1 MSYYSKPQS
10 SEDNSLIWPGF
21 VDVLASTLM
30 VIIFVVLLFTVAQ
43 VYLGDLVVGKNEQI
57 QNLEKTIEIQ
67 DETIVEQDLSL
78 SDKELALIERQEV
91 ISQLDTELEILDEEI
106 RLKQSEISE
115 KENLLTAKDEEIFEK
130 ESLITAKDQEIFEK
144 ESLITAK
151 DQEISLQD
159 ELLKQKDETI
169 ITLDDLIDKQAL
181 DITELNEI
189 IARITE
195 ELSLS
200 LEEKEELRGR
210 LSSLNEEQELLKSQL
225 QELGGENQ
233 ALVGQLSDSQGRIQS
248 LLESLSSSKGENEI
262 LETQISS
269 VESQN
274 QSLRDQITS
283 LEQDSV
289 IQTTSLNDALAQIS
303 RLSEDIKILSN
314 EIQLL
319 NNLLDSKEAEIA
331 SNKIELGELGDRLNR
346 VLTSELYK
354 LQKYKSEFF
363 GQLSETLGQREDIQ
377 IKGDRFIFQ
386 SEILFE
392 SGSADIQA
400 GGRVALSLIA
410 KTLIDLSNQIPTD
423 LNWIL
428 QVDGHTDKIPIA
440 TARFPSNWELS
451 HARALEVVKFFIQQG
466 IPADKL
472 SANGYGEHQPISLGS
487 SPEDLKLNRRIELK
501 ITQR

>member
-1 MSYYSKPQS
+1 MNYYSKSQRA
-10 SEDNSLIWPGF
+10 EENSIIWPGF

-78 SDKELALIERQEV
+78 SGKELALIERQEV
-91 ISQLDTELEILDEEI
+91 IKQLDTELEILDEEI
-106 RLKQSEISE
+106 RSKQTEISE
-115 KENLLTAKDEEIFEK
+115 KENLLIAKDE
-130 ESLITAKDQEIFEK
+130 
-144 ESLITAK
+144 
-151 DQEISLQD
+151 
-159 ELLKQKDETI
+159 LLSQKDETI
-169 ITLDDLIDKQAL
+169 LSLDDLINQQAI

-189 IARITE
+189 IARITD

-200 LEEKEELRGR
+200 LEEKEELRSK
-210 LSSLNEEQELLKSQL
+210 LSSLGEEQQLLKNQL

-233 ALVGQLSDSQGRIQS
+233 LLVGQLSDSQGRIQS

-269 VESQN
+269 VENQN
-274 QSLRDQITS
+274 QSLRDQIAS
-283 LEQDSV
+283 LEQDSL
-289 IQTTSLNDALAQIS
+289 IQGTNLNEALAQIS

-346 VLTSELYK
+346 VLTSELFK

-400 GGRVALSLIA
+400 EGRVALSLVA
-410 KTLIDLSNQIPTD
+410 KTLIDLSDQIPTD

-428 QVDGHTDKIPIA
+428 QIDGHTDRVPIA
-440 TARFPSNWELS
+440 TAKFPSNWELS

-466 IPADKL
+466 VPADKL
-472 SANGYGEHQPISLGS
+472 SANGYGEYQPISLGS

>member
-1 MSYYSKPQS
+1 MSYYTKSQR
-10 SEDNSLIWPGF
+10 SEDNSIIWPGF

-43 VYLGDLVVGKNEQI
+43 VYLGDLVVGKNKQI
-57 QNLEKTIEIQ
+57 LSLEKTIEIQ

-78 SDKELALIERQEV
+78 SDKEIALLERQEV
-91 ISQLDTELEILDEEI
+91 IKQLDTELDILDEEI
-106 RLKQSEISE
+106 KAKQFEISE
-115 KENLLTAKDEEIFEK
+115 KENLLTAKDEEI
-130 ESLITAKDQEIFEK
+130 T
-144 ESLITAK
+144 
-151 DQEISLQD
+151 LQD
-159 ELLKQKDETI
+159 ELLKEKDETI
-169 ITLDDLIDKQAL
+169 LTLDDLINKQAL
-181 DITELNEI
+181 DISELNEI

-210 LSSLNEEQELLKSQL
+210 LSSLNEEQENLKNKL
-225 QELGGENQ
+225 QELGGENEV
-233 ALVGQLSDSQGRIQS
+233 LVSQLSDSQGRIQS
-248 LLESLSSSKGENEI
+248 LLESLSSSQGENEI

-269 VESQN
+269 VENQN
-274 QSLRDQITS
+274 QSLRDQISS

-319 NNLLDSKEAEIA
+319 NNLLESKEAEIA

-354 LQKYKSEFF
+354 LQKYRSEFF

-392 SGSADIQA
+392 SGSTDIQS

-428 QVDGHTDKIPIA
+428 QVDGHTDKVPIS

>member
-1 MSYYSKPQS
+1 MSYYSKSQS
-10 SEDNSLIWPGF
+10 PEDNSLIWPGF

-115 KENLLTAKDEEIFEK
+115 KENLLTVKDEEIFKKESLITAKDEEIFEK
-130 ESLITAKDQEIFEK
+130 EN
-144 ESLITAK
+144 LITAK

-210 LSSLNEEQELLKSQL
+210 LSSLNQEQELLKSQL

-274 QSLRDQITS
+274 QSLRDQISS
-283 LEQDSV
+283 LEQDSE
-289 IQTTSLNDALAQIS
+289 IQTTSLNDALSQIS

-363 GQLSETLGQREDIQ
+363 GQLSETLGQRKDIQ

-392 SGSADIQA
+392 SGSADIQT

-428 QVDGHTDKIPIA
+428 QVDGHTDKVPIA

>member
-1 MSYYSKPQS
+1 MSYYSKSQS

-106 RLKQSEISE
+106 RFKQSEISE
-115 KENLLTAKDEEIFEK
+115 KENLL
-130 ESLITAKDQEIFEK
+130 
-144 ESLITAK
+144 TAK

-225 QELGGENQ
+225 KELGGENQ

-440 TARFPSNWELS
+440 TPRFPSNWELS

>member
-1 MSYYSKPQS
+1 MSYYSKSQS

-115 KENLLTAKDEEIFEK
+115 KENLLTVKDEEIFEK
-130 ESLITAKDQEIFEK
+130 ESLITAKDEEIFEK
-144 ESLITAK
+144 ENLITAK

-181 DITELNEI
+181 DITESNEI

-210 LSSLNEEQELLKSQL
+210 LSSLNQEQELLKSQL

-274 QSLRDQITS
+274 QSLRDQISS
-283 LEQDSV
+283 LEQDSE
-289 IQTTSLNDALAQIS
+289 IQTTSLNDALSQIS

>member
-1 MSYYSKPQS
+1 MNYYSKSQRA
-10 SEDNSLIWPGF
+10 EENSIIWPGF

-78 SDKELALIERQEV
+78 SGKELALIERQEV
-91 ISQLDTELEILDEEI
+91 IKQLDTELEILDEEI
-106 RLKQSEISE
+106 RSKQTEISE
-115 KENLLTAKDEEIFEK
+115 KENLLIAK
-130 ESLITAKDQEIFEK
+130 
-144 ESLITAK
+144 
-151 DQEISLQD
+151 
-159 ELLKQKDETI
+159 
-169 ITLDDLIDKQAL
+169 DDLINQQAI

-200 LEEKEELRGR
+200 LEEKEELRSK
-210 LSSLNEEQELLKSQL
+210 LSSLGEEQQLLKNQL

-233 ALVGQLSDSQGRIQS
+233 LLVGQLSESQGRIQS

-269 VESQN
+269 VENQN
-274 QSLRDQITS
+274 QTLRDQISS
-283 LEQDSV
+283 LEQDSKIQV
-289 IQTTSLNDALAQIS
+289 INLNEALAQIS

-346 VLTSELYK
+346 VLTSELFK

-400 GGRVALSLIA
+400 EGRAALSLVA
-410 KTLIDLSNQIPTD
+410 KTLIDLSDQIPTD

-428 QVDGHTDKIPIA
+428 QIDGHTDMVPIA
-440 TARFPSNWELS
+440 TSRFPSNWELS
-451 HARALEVVKFFIQQG
+451 HARALEVLKFFIQQG

>member
-1 MSYYSKPQS
+1 MSYYSKTKS
-10 SEDNSLIWPGF
+10 SEENSIIWPGF

-91 ISQLDTELEILDEEI
+91 ISQLDTELEILDQEI
-106 RLKQSEISE
+106 RAKLSEISE
-115 KENLLTAKDEEIFEK
+115 KENL
-130 ESLITAKDQEIFEK
+130 ITSKDQEI
-144 ESLITAK
+144 LI
-151 DQEISLQD
+151 QD

-169 ITLDDLIDKQAL
+169 LTLDDLIDKQSL
-181 DITELNEI
+181 DIAELNEI

-200 LEEKEELRGR
+200 LDEKEELRGK
-210 LSSLNEEQELLKSQL
+210 LSSLNEEQESLKNQL
-225 QELGGENQ
+225 QALGGENQ
-233 ALVGQLSDSQGRIQS
+233 LLVGQLSDSQGRIQS

-269 VESQN
+269 VENQN
-274 QSLRDQITS
+274 QSLRDQISS
-283 LEQDSV
+283 LEQDST
-289 IQTTSLNDALAQIS
+289 IQTTNLNEALTQIS

-319 NNLLDSKEAEIA
+319 NNLLDAKEAEIA

-346 VLTSELYK
+346 VLTSELFK

-400 GGRVALSLIA
+400 EGRVALSLIA
-410 KTLIDLSNQIPTD
+410 KTLIDLSDQIPTD
-423 LNWIL
+423 LNWVL
-428 QVDGHTDKIPIA
+428 QIDGHTDRVPIA
-440 TARFPSNWELS
+440 TAKFPSNWELS

>member
-1 MSYYSKPQS
+1 MNYYSKSQRA
-10 SEDNSLIWPGF
+10 EENSIIWPGF

-78 SDKELALIERQEV
+78 SGKELALIERQEV
-91 ISQLDTELEILDEEI
+91 IKQLDTELEILDEEI
-106 RLKQSEISE
+106 RSKQTEISE
-115 KENLLTAKDEEIFEK
+115 KENLLIAKDE
-130 ESLITAKDQEIFEK
+130 
-144 ESLITAK
+144 
-151 DQEISLQD
+151 
-159 ELLKQKDETI
+159 LLSQKDETI
-169 ITLDDLIDKQAL
+169 LSLDDLINQQAI

-189 IARITE
+189 IARITD

-200 LEEKEELRGR
+200 LEEKEELRSK
-210 LSSLNEEQELLKSQL
+210 LSSLGEEQQLLKNQL

-233 ALVGQLSDSQGRIQS
+233 LLVGQLSDSQGRIQS

-262 LETQISS
+262 LDAQISS
-269 VESQN
+269 VENQN
-274 QSLRDQITS
+274 QSLRDQIAS
-283 LEQDSV
+283 LEQDSL
-289 IQTTSLNDALAQIS
+289 IQGTNLNEALAQIS

-346 VLTSELYK
+346 VLTSELFK

-392 SGSADIQA
+392 SGSADIQSE
-400 GGRVALSLIA
+400 GRVALSLVA
-410 KTLIDLSNQIPTD
+410 KTLIDLSDQIPTD

-428 QVDGHTDKIPIA
+428 QIDGHTDRVPIS
-440 TARFPSNWELS
+440 TAKFPSNWELS

-466 IPADKL
+466 VPADKL
-472 SANGYGEHQPISLGS
+472 SANGYGEYQPISLGS
-487 SPEDLKLNRRIELK
+487 SGDDLKLNRRIELK

>member
-1 MSYYSKPQS
+1 
-10 SEDNSLIWPGF
+10 
-21 VDVLASTLM
+21 M

-106 RLKQSEISE
+106 RLKQTEISE
-115 KENLLTAKDEEIFEK
+115 KENLL
-130 ESLITAKDQEIFEK
+130 
-144 ESLITAK
+144 TAK

-233 ALVGQLSDSQGRIQS
+233 TLVGQLSDSQGRIQS

-283 LEQDSV
+283 LEKDSV

-392 SGSADIQA
+392 SGSADIQS

-428 QVDGHTDKIPIA
+428 QVDGHTDKIPIS
-440 TARFPSNWELS
+440 TSRFPSNWELS

>member
-1 MSYYSKPQS
+1 VNYYSKSQKA
-10 SEDNSLIWPGF
+10 EENSIIWPGF

-78 SDKELALIERQEV
+78 SGKELALIERQEV
-91 ISQLDTELEILDEEI
+91 IKQLDTELEILDEEI
-106 RLKQSEISE
+106 RSKQTEISE
-115 KENLLTAKDEEIFEK
+115 KENLLIAK
-130 ESLITAKDQEIFEK
+130 
-144 ESLITAK
+144 
-151 DQEISLQD
+151 
-159 ELLKQKDETI
+159 
-169 ITLDDLIDKQAL
+169 DDLINRQAI

-200 LEEKEELRGR
+200 LEEKEELRSK
-210 LSSLNEEQELLKSQL
+210 LSSLGEEQQLLKNQL
-225 QELGGENQ
+225 QELGGKNQ
-233 ALVGQLSDSQGRIQS
+233 LLVGQLSESQGRIQS

-269 VESQN
+269 VENQN
-274 QSLRDQITS
+274 QTLRDQISS
-283 LEQDSV
+283 LEQDSKIQV
-289 IQTTSLNDALAQIS
+289 INLNEALAQIS

-346 VLTSELYK
+346 VLTSELFK

-400 GGRVALSLIA
+400 EGRAALSLVA
-410 KTLIDLSNQIPTD
+410 KTLIDLSDQIPTD

-428 QVDGHTDKIPIA
+428 QIDGHTDMVPIA
-440 TARFPSNWELS
+440 TSRFPSNWELS
-451 HARALEVVKFFIQQG
+451 HARALEVLKFFIQQG

>member
-1 MSYYSKPQS
+1 MSYYSKSQS

-78 SDKELALIERQEV
+78 SDKELALIERQKV

-115 KENLLTAKDEEIFEK
+115 KENQLTAKDE
-130 ESLITAKDQEIFEK
+130 EIFEK

>member
-1 MSYYSKPQS
+1 MSYYSKSQS

-67 DETIVEQDLSL
+67 DVTIVEQDLSL
-78 SDKELALIERQEV
+78 SDQELALIERQEV

-130 ESLITAKDQEIFEK
+130 ESLIT
-144 ESLITAK
+144 TK

-210 LSSLNEEQELLKSQL
+210 LSSLNEEQEFLKSQL
-225 QELGGENQ
+225 QELGGDNQ
-233 ALVGQLSDSQGRIQS
+233 ALLGQLSDSQGRIQS

-274 QSLRDQITS
+274 QSLRDQISS

-428 QVDGHTDKIPIA
+428 QVDGHTDKVPIA

>member
-1 MSYYSKPQS
+1 MSYYSKTKS
-10 SEDNSLIWPGF
+10 SEENSIIWPGF

-91 ISQLDTELEILDEEI
+91 ISQLDTELEILDQEI
-106 RLKQSEISE
+106 RAKLSEISE
-115 KENLLTAKDEEIFEK
+115 KENL
-130 ESLITAKDQEIFEK
+130 ITSKDQEI
-144 ESLITAK
+144 LI
-151 DQEISLQD
+151 QD

-169 ITLDDLIDKQAL
+169 LTLDDLIDKQAL

-200 LEEKEELRGR
+200 LDEKEELRGK
-210 LSSLNEEQELLKSQL
+210 LSSLNEEQETLKNQL
-225 QELGGENQ
+225 QVLGGENQ
-233 ALVGQLSDSQGRIQS
+233 LLVGQLSDSQGRIQS

-262 LETQISS
+262 LETQITS
-269 VESQN
+269 VENQN
-274 QSLRDQITS
+274 QSLRDQISS
-283 LEQDSV
+283 LEQDST
-289 IQTTSLNDALAQIS
+289 IQTTNLNEALTQIS

-319 NNLLDSKEAEIA
+319 NNLLDAKEAEIA

-346 VLTSELYK
+346 VLTSELFK

-400 GGRVALSLIA
+400 EGRVALSLIA
-410 KTLIDLSNQIPTD
+410 KTLIDLSDQIPTD
-423 LNWIL
+423 LNWVL
-428 QVDGHTDKIPIA
+428 QIDGHTDRVPIA
-440 TARFPSNWELS
+440 TAKFPSNWELS

>member
-1 MSYYSKPQS
+1 MSYYTKSQR
-10 SEDNSLIWPGF
+10 SEDNSIIWPGF

-43 VYLGDLVVGKNEQI
+43 VYLGDLVVGKNKQI
-57 QNLEKTIEIQ
+57 QSLEKTIEIQ
-67 DETIVEQDLSL
+67 DETIVEQDLTL
-78 SDKELALIERQEV
+78 SDKEIALLERQEV
-91 ISQLDTELEILDEEI
+91 IKQLDTELVILDEEI
-106 RLKQSEISE
+106 KVKQFEISE
-115 KENLLTAKDEEIFEK
+115 KENLL
-130 ESLITAKDQEIFEK
+130 
-144 ESLITAK
+144 TAK

-159 ELLKQKDETI
+159 ELLKEKDETI
-169 ITLDDLIDKQAL
+169 LTLDDLIDKQAL

-200 LEEKEELRGR
+200 LEEKEELRGK
-210 LSSLNEEQELLKSQL
+210 LSSLNEEQQNLKSKL
-225 QELGGENQ
+225 QELGGENEV
-233 ALVGQLSDSQGRIQS
+233 LVGQLSDSQGRIQS

-269 VESQN
+269 VENQN
-274 QSLRDQITS
+274 QSLKDQISS

-289 IQTTSLNDALAQIS
+289 IQTTSLNEALSKIS

-314 EIQLL
+314 EIQML

-354 LQKYKSEFF
+354 LQKYRSEFF
-363 GQLSETLGQREDIQ
+363 GQLSDTLGQREDIL
-377 IKGDRFIFQ
+377 IKGDRFVFQ

-392 SGSADIQA
+392 SGSTDIQS

-423 LNWIL
+423 LDWIL
-428 QVDGHTDKIPIA
+428 QVDGHTDKVPIA

>member
-1 MSYYSKPQS
+1 MSYYTKSQS

-115 KENLLTAKDEEIFEK
+115 KENLLTVKDE
-130 ESLITAKDQEIFEK
+130 EIFEK

-210 LSSLNEEQELLKSQL
+210 LSSLNQEQELLKSQL

-274 QSLRDQITS
+274 QSLRDQISS
-283 LEQDSV
+283 LEQDSE
-289 IQTTSLNDALAQIS
+289 IQTTSLNDALSQIS

-363 GQLSETLGQREDIQ
+363 GQLSETLGQRKDIQ

-392 SGSADIQA
+392 SGSADIQT

-428 QVDGHTDKIPIA
+428 QVDGHTDKVPIA

>member
-1 MSYYSKPQS
+1 MNYYSKSQKA
-10 SEDNSLIWPGF
+10 EENSIIWPGF

-78 SDKELALIERQEV
+78 SGKELALIERQEV
-91 ISQLDTELEILDEEI
+91 IKQLDTELEILDEEI
-106 RLKQSEISE
+106 RSKQTEISE
-115 KENLLTAKDEEIFEK
+115 KENLLIAK
-130 ESLITAKDQEIFEK
+130 
-144 ESLITAK
+144 
-151 DQEISLQD
+151 
-159 ELLKQKDETI
+159 
-169 ITLDDLIDKQAL
+169 DDLINQQAI

-200 LEEKEELRGR
+200 LEEKEELRSK
-210 LSSLNEEQELLKSQL
+210 LSSLGEEQQLLKNQL

-233 ALVGQLSDSQGRIQS
+233 LLVGQLSESQGRIQS

-262 LETQISS
+262 LENQISS
-269 VESQN
+269 VENQN
-274 QSLRDQITS
+274 QTLRDQISS
-283 LEQDSV
+283 LEQESKIQV
-289 IQTTSLNDALAQIS
+289 INLNEALAQIS

-346 VLTSELYK
+346 VLTSELFK

-400 GGRVALSLIA
+400 EGRAALSLVA
-410 KTLIDLSNQIPTD
+410 KTLIDLSDQIPTD

-428 QVDGHTDKIPIA
+428 QIDGHTDRVPIA
-440 TARFPSNWELS
+440 TAKFPSNWELS
-451 HARALEVVKFFIQQG
+451 HARALEVLKFFIQQG
-466 IPADKL
+466 VPADKL

>member
-1 MSYYSKPQS
+1 
-10 SEDNSLIWPGF
+10 
-21 VDVLASTLM
+21 M

-115 KENLLTAKDEEIFEK
+115 KENLLTAKDE
-130 ESLITAKDQEIFEK
+130 EIFEK

-248 LLESLSSSKGENEI
+248 LLESLSSSEGENEI

-440 TARFPSNWELS
+440 TTRFPSNWELS

>member
-1 MSYYSKPQS
+1 MSYYSKTKS
-10 SEDNSLIWPGF
+10 SEENSIIWPGF

-91 ISQLDTELEILDEEI
+91 ISQLDTELEILDQEI
-106 RLKQSEISE
+106 RAKLSEISE
-115 KENLLTAKDEEIFEK
+115 KENL
-130 ESLITAKDQEIFEK
+130 ITSKDQEI
-144 ESLITAK
+144 LI
-151 DQEISLQD
+151 QD

-169 ITLDDLIDKQAL
+169 LTLDDLIDKQAL

-200 LEEKEELRGR
+200 LDEKEELRGK
-210 LSSLNEEQELLKSQL
+210 LSSLNEEQETLKNQL
-225 QELGGENQ
+225 QVLGGENQ
-233 ALVGQLSDSQGRIQS
+233 LLVGQLSDSQGRIQS

-269 VESQN
+269 VENKN
-274 QSLRDQITS
+274 QSLRDQISS
-283 LEQDSV
+283 LEQDST
-289 IQTTSLNDALAQIS
+289 IQTTNLNEALTQIS

-319 NNLLDSKEAEIA
+319 NNLLDAKEAEIA

-346 VLTSELYK
+346 VLTSELFK

-400 GGRVALSLIA
+400 EGRVALSLIA
-410 KTLIDLSNQIPTD
+410 KTLIDLSDQIPTD
-423 LNWIL
+423 LNWVL
-428 QVDGHTDKIPIA
+428 QIDGHTDRVPIA
-440 TARFPSNWELS
+440 TAKFPSNWELS

>member
-1 MSYYSKPQS
+1 MSYYSKSQS

-106 RLKQSEISE
+106 RLKQTEISE
-115 KENLLTAKDEEIFEK
+115 KENLL
-130 ESLITAKDQEIFEK
+130 
-144 ESLITAK
+144 TAK

-233 ALVGQLSDSQGRIQS
+233 TLVGQLSDSQGRIQS

-283 LEQDSV
+283 LEKDSV

-392 SGSADIQA
+392 SGSADIQS

-440 TARFPSNWELS
+440 TPRFPSNWELS

-501 ITQR
+501 INQR

>member
-1 MSYYSKPQS
+1 MSYYSKSQS

-91 ISQLDTELEILDEEI
+91 ISQLDTELEILDAEI

-115 KENLLTAKDEEIFEK
+115 KENLLTVKDEEIFEK
-130 ESLITAKDQEIFEK
+130 EN
-144 ESLITAK
+144 LITAK

-210 LSSLNEEQELLKSQL
+210 LSSLNQEQELLKSQL

-274 QSLRDQITS
+274 QSLRDQISS
-283 LEQDSV
+283 LEQDSE
-289 IQTTSLNDALAQIS
+289 IQTTSLNDALSQIS

-428 QVDGHTDKIPIA
+428 QVDGHTDKVPIA

>member
-1 MSYYSKPQS
+1 MSYYSKSQS

-130 ESLITAKDQEIFEK
+130 ESLITAKDQEI
-144 ESLITAK
+144 
-151 DQEISLQD
+151 SLQD

-233 ALVGQLSDSQGRIQS
+233 ALVGQLSDSQGRIQT

-262 LETQISS
+262 LESQISS

>member
-1 MSYYSKPQS
+1 MSYYSKSQS

-43 VYLGDLVVGKNEQI
+43 VYLGDLVVGKNKQI

-115 KENLLTAKDEEIFEK
+115 KENLLTAR
-130 ESLITAKDQEIFEK
+130 DQEI
-144 ESLITAK
+144 L
-151 DQEISLQD
+151 LQD
-159 ELLKQKDETI
+159 SLLKQKDETI

-225 QELGGENQ
+225 KELGGENQ

-274 QSLRDQITS
+274 QSLKDQISS

-289 IQTTSLNDALAQIS
+289 IQTTSLNKALAQIS

-400 GGRVALSLIA
+400 GGRVALSLVA

-428 QVDGHTDKIPIA
+428 QVDGHTDKVPIA

-466 IPADKL
+466 IPEDKL

-487 SPEDLKLNRRIELK
+487 SPEDLKSNRRIELK